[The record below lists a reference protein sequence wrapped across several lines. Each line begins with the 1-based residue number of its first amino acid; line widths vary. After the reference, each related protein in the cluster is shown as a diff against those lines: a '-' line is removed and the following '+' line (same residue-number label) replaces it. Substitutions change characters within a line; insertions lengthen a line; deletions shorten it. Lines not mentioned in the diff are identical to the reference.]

1 MGVTLRVRHYW
12 SRVEYKEF
20 YQLTEDDELI
30 ATDYTGIDADNGER
44 IHDRNF
50 NTFNIDMEYNWQ
62 FAPGS
67 EIRAI
72 WKRQIGTDNKQ
83 TDLGFFDNFSDTF
96 NAPNF
101 DTITIRLVYFIDYL
115 NVKKIFKRK

>member
-1 MGVTLRVRHYW
+1 M
-12 SRVEYKEF
+12 KDQ
-20 YQLTEDDELI
+20 YQLTEEDQLI
-30 ATDYTGIDADNGER
+30 DTEYTGIDADTGER
-44 IHDRNF
+44 LNDRNF

-72 WKRQIGTDNKQ
+72 WKRSIGTDNRQ
-83 TDLGFFDNFSDTF
+83 TDLGFFDNLNETV

-115 NVKKIFKRK
+115 NVKKIFSKK

>member
-12 SRVEYKEF
+12 SRVEYQDF
-20 YQLTEDDELI
+20 YELTEDDRLI
-30 ATDYTGIDADNGER
+30 DAEYTGISEDNGEK

-96 NAPNF
+96 GAPNF